1 MQLQSGISLGPY
13 EIVEPLGAGGMGEV
27 YRAHDRRLGRDVAVK
42 VLSRHLSGDPDAMAR
57 FEHEARTVAALSHPN
72 ILSIHDFAVEGG
84 MPYTVTELL
93 EGESLRERLER
104 GPLAWREALALGIA
118 IADGLAAAHGQGI
131 VHRDLKPENLFL
143 LRDGR
148 LKILDFGLARY
159 VPTFSGPSD
168 THLTFVGTPEHGL
181 VMGTLGYMSPEQARG
196 GPIGVTSDIF
206 ALGCVLYELVTGDR
220 PFERETPAD
229 AIAAI
234 LHESPRPIGD
244 SGAQV
249 PAELARFVAHCLEK
263 QPSARFQ
270 SARDAAVAM
279 QALLHDSS
287 ERSLPGRRSSR
298 GSTKA
303 VAVLPFVNEGGD
315 ADLDYLI
322 DGLTEILVNALSAL
336 PKLRVVPR
344 TVVQRYKNRAME
356 PTRIGAELNA
366 TALVTGRVV
375 SRGGQV
381 SVQTELIDAPSNAQ
395 LWGQRFVRPASEVFA
410 LQEALAAEIVEAL
423 SSRLGGQKKAARRVR
438 AAHTPA
444 PAAYEHYLR
453 GRHAFQRWGPR
464 AFARAI
470 EHYEQAIL
478 ADPDYAA
485 VWAGLSDVLGASAY
499 FGYTEQKTSMA
510 RARSAAERALSLD
523 ATSAEAHAALAVSRL
538 FGHWDFPGAAAAFE
552 KSLSLNPRLAT
563 THVFH
568 SLYFAAHSRFDDAL
582 ATARKAEA
590 LDPLSVLPVL
600 SVVWACHFAG
610 RDEEELAQVHRLLDL
625 DPGAPT
631 AYTLL
636 AGEAERVG
644 DYPLAIAR
652 LETRLR
658 IAGDPPDLANTLRAG
673 WEKDGRAGFL
683 RAKLGAIEGGVGI
696 FGSPAIEAAAILLDL
711 GEPEAALDRLTAA
724 CDAHVS
730 GVVLMGADRCF
741 RTLHGHPRFNALL
754 RRVGLPE
761 PTA

>member
-196 GPIGVTSDIF
+196 GPIGATSDIF
-206 ALGCVLYELVTGDR
+206 ALGCVLYKLVTGDR
-220 PFERETPAD
+220 PFERATPAD

-234 LHESPRPIGD
+234 LHETRGRSGTAAHRFPPNWAASSRTASRSSRPPASSRRGMPRWRCRRSCTTPR
-244 SGAQV
+244 SAPC
-249 PAELARFVAHCLEK
+249 PA
-263 QPSARFQ
+263 
-270 SARDAAVAM
+270 
-279 QALLHDSS
+279 
-287 ERSLPGRRSSR
+287 RRSSR

-315 ADLDYLI
+315 ADLDYLT

-444 PAAYEHYLR
+444 PAAFEHYLR

-478 ADPDYAA
+478 ADPDYAP

-499 FGYTEQKTSMA
+499 FGYTDQQTSMA
-510 RARSAAERALSLD
+510 RARAAAERALSLD

-552 KSLSLNPRLAT
+552 RSLSLNPRLAT

-610 RDEEELAQVHRLLDL
+610 RDEEKLAQVHRLLDL

-631 AYTLL
+631 PHTLL
-636 AGEAERVG
+636 AAEAERVG

-652 LETRLR
+652 IETRLR
-658 IAGDPPDLANTLRAG
+658 IAGDPPDLANALRAG

-683 RAKLGAIEGGVGI
+683 RAKLQAIESGVGI
-696 FGSPAIEAAAILLDL
+696 FGAPAIEAAAILINL

-724 CDAHVS
+724 CDARVS

-741 RTLHGHPRFNALL
+741 RTLHGHPRFNALV
-754 RRVGLPE
+754 RRVGLPQG
-761 PTA
+761 